1 MKKIFTLIFASL
13 TIGLLSQNFSAYKV
27 NNAQTT
33 SSATLT
39 NGYILSEITTATTNT
54 LSPTKTEFKVKIVNN
69 TASTMTLNVLRR
81 VIYNNPVLML
91 DGNGNFPDSY
101 FCYGT
106 ICHPSN
112 VNLPGPTDYCV
123 LGVSGSTVSPF
134 DNTKDNGTP
143 FVLGVI
149 EGTSLGKYFINYKL
163 FDVNN
168 PNDSL
173 SFTVRYNEFLSVEEN
188 GNVIESVGNIYPNPS
203 TNTAGISLDLAH
215 ESAVKIQV
223 YNSLGALV
231 YNGVEQKLSGKNKVS
246 FDCTNFNPG
255 LYFVTVFAGES
266 KVTRRLVISK

>member
-81 VIYNNPVLML
+81 VIYNNPVLLL

-101 FCYGT
+101 FCFGT

-123 LGVSGSTVSPF
+123 LGVSG
-134 DNTKDNGTP
+134 
-143 FVLGVI
+143 
-149 EGTSLGKYFINYKL
+149 
-163 FDVNN
+163 
-168 PNDSL
+168 
-173 SFTVRYNEFLSVEEN
+173 
-188 GNVIESVGNIYPNPS
+188 
-203 TNTAGISLDLAH
+203 
-215 ESAVKIQV
+215 
-223 YNSLGALV
+223 
-231 YNGVEQKLSGKNKVS
+231 
-246 FDCTNFNPG
+246 
-255 LYFVTVFAGES
+255 
-266 KVTRRLVISK
+266 